1 MTGPNVEGDNIAAS
15 ALVRANGIPLIG
27 EADQLVRCVVDENVG
42 LPDCAV
48 LTYSDEKNELLKKV
62 HITIGTELSV
72 SLAAS
77 SVTTTEQV
85 FTGEVTALELDRDH
99 TGQYTV
105 IRAMSRAHRLMR
117 GRKVQAFRNMSAAAV
132 VRKVVKDAGLTAGR
146 LDVAGVTYQ
155 HLSQAGV
162 SDWDF
167 LQMLAQEHDA
177 VVRVD
182 ETGRLEFVKLKSASK
197 APKPKTT
204 NDPHVLELG
213 ENVVALRAVL
223 TTADQANGV
232 EVRSW
237 DVATKKALVAVRPN
251 TASKTVRPGLKASE
265 ANMAFRTKAPLL
277 VTDTPYATQAE
288 ATRAA
293 RSLEASTSAGFGEL
307 EAVVTGNPKLR
318 AGDPVTL
325 TNSGQDFDG
334 AYTVTAARHV
344 LEPETGY
351 YTTLTVSAS
360 YDRSLAGLAI
370 GGNAP
375 ARSPR
380 MPGLA
385 TGVVTDIKETGG
397 GQRGWVRL
405 KFPWLD
411 DKYVT
416 DWVRTVQWGG
426 AGGGGVFSPEVNDEV
441 LVGFEQGSLDRPY
454 VIGGLYN
461 GVDKPSKHDL
471 PLVDGR
477 RGKVNRRSLVSRT
490 GNRLELLDGKAR
502 SGVRLASGDE
512 RLEVVLDEK
521 RDKIDLFV
529 RGPGG
534 TRVLSSVSLTSRGI
548 TVDAG
553 TGVLTL
559 KSGPTSVSLTN
570 TGITVD
576 AGPTVLTLKGALIK
590 LN

>member
-1 MTGPNVEGDNIAAS
+1 MTGPDVEGDNIAAS

-48 LTYSDEKNELLKKV
+48 LTYSDEKNELLKKT
-62 HITIGTELSV
+62 HITIGTDLTV

-85 FTGEVTALELDRDH
+85 FTGEVTALELDRDG
-99 TGQYTV
+99 TGSYTV

-117 GRKVQAFRNMSAAAV
+117 GRKVQAFRNMSAAAI
-132 VRKVVKDAGLTAGR
+132 VRKVATGAGLTAGR
-146 LDVAGVTYQ
+146 LDVVGVTYR

-177 VVRVD
+177 VVRID
-182 ETGRLEFVKLKSASK
+182 EAGRLEFVELKPASK
-197 APKPKTT
+197 APAPKRT
-204 NDPHVLELG
+204 NDPHVLEFG
-213 ENVVALRAVL
+213 ENTVALRAVL

-251 TASKTVRPGLKASE
+251 TASKTVKPGLKASE
-265 ANMAFRTKAPLL
+265 ANIAFRTKAPLL

-360 YDRSLAGLAI
+360 YDRSLAGLVT

-375 ARSPR
+375 ARGPR

-385 TGVVTDIKETGG
+385 TGIVTDIKEAG

-461 GVDKPSKHDL
+461 GVDKPSAHDL

-477 RGKVNRRSLVSRT
+477 RGKVNRRSLVSRS
-490 GNRLELLDGKAR
+490 GNRLELLDGMTQ
-502 SGVRLASGDE
+502 SGVRLASGDK

-521 RDKIDLFV
+521 RNKIDLFV

-534 TRVLSSVSLTSRGI
+534 ARVLSSVSLTS
-548 TVDAG
+548 
-553 TGVLTL
+553 
-559 KSGPTSVSLTN
+559 
-570 TGITVD
+570 TGITID
-576 AGPTVLTLKGALIK
+576 AGQGVLTLKGALIK

>member
-1 MTGPNVEGDNIAAS
+1 MTGPDVEGDNIAAS
-15 ALVRANGIPLIG
+15 ALVRANGIPLIA

-48 LTYSDEKNELLKKV
+48 LTYSDEKNDLLKETR
-62 HITIGTELSV
+62 ITIGTELVV

-85 FTGEVTALELDRDH
+85 FSGEVTALELDRDR

-167 LQMLAQEHDA
+167 LQMLAREHDA

-182 ETGRLEFVKLKSASK
+182 ETGRLEFVKLTSASK

-213 ENVVALRAVL
+213 ENTVALRAVL

-232 EVRSW
+232 EVRGW
-237 DVATKKALVAVRPN
+237 DVATKKALVAVCPN
-251 TASKTVRPGLKASE
+251 TLSKTVRPGLKASE
-265 ANMAFRTKAPLL
+265 ANAAFRTQAPLL

-293 RSLEASTSAGFGEL
+293 RSLEASTSAGYGEL

-318 AGDPVTL
+318 AGDPVAL
-325 TNSGQDFDG
+325 TNSGKDFDG

-351 YTTLTVSAS
+351 YTTLTVSSS
-360 YDRSLAGLAI
+360 YDRSLAGLVT

-385 TGVVTDIKETGG
+385 TGIVTDIKEAG

-405 KFPWLD
+405 TFPWLD

-461 GVDKPSKHDL
+461 GVDKPSAHDL

-490 GNRLELLDGKAR
+490 GNRVELLDGTVR
-502 SGVRLASGDE
+502 SGVRLASGDK

-521 RDKIDLFV
+521 RNKIDLFV

-534 TRVLSSVSLTSRGI
+534 ARVLSSVSLTS
-548 TVDAG
+548 
-553 TGVLTL
+553 
-559 KSGPTSVSLTN
+559 
-570 TGITVD
+570 TGITID
-576 AGPTVLTLKGALIK
+576 AGQGVLTLKGALIK

>member
-1 MTGPNVEGDNIAAS
+1 MTGPDVEGDNIAAS

-48 LTYSDEKNELLKKV
+48 LTYSDEKNELLKKT
-62 HITIGTELSV
+62 HITIGTDLTV

-85 FTGEVTALELDRDH
+85 FTGEVTALELDRDG
-99 TGQYTV
+99 TGSYTV

-132 VRKVVKDAGLTAGR
+132 VRKVATGAGLTAGR
-146 LDVAGVTYQ
+146 LDVAGVTYR

-177 VVRVD
+177 VVRID
-182 ETGRLEFVKLKSASK
+182 EAGRLEFVKLKPASK
-197 APKPKTT
+197 APAPKRT
-204 NDPHVLELG
+204 NDPHVLEFG
-213 ENVVALRAVL
+213 ENTVALRAVL

-251 TASKTVRPGLKASE
+251 TASKTVKPGLKASE
-265 ANMAFRTKAPLL
+265 ANIAFRTKAPLL
-277 VTDTPYATQAE
+277 VTDAPYATQAE

-351 YTTLTVSAS
+351 HTTLTVSAS
-360 YDRSLAGLAI
+360 YDRSLAGLVT

-375 ARSPR
+375 ARGPR

-385 TGVVTDIKETGG
+385 TGIVTDIKEAG

-461 GVDKPSKHDL
+461 GVDKPSAHDL

-477 RGKVNRRSLVSRT
+477 RGKVNRRSLVSRS
-490 GNRLELLDGKAR
+490 GNRLELLDGMTQ
-502 SGVRLASGDE
+502 SGVRLASGDK

-521 RDKIDLFV
+521 RNKIDLFV

-534 TRVLSSVSLTSRGI
+534 ARVLSSVSLTS
-548 TVDAG
+548 
-553 TGVLTL
+553 
-559 KSGPTSVSLTN
+559 
-570 TGITVD
+570 TGITID
-576 AGPTVLTLKGALIK
+576 AGQGVLTLKGALIK

>member
-48 LTYSDEKNELLKKV
+48 LTYSDEKNELLKKT
-62 HITIGTELSV
+62 HITIGTNLVV

-85 FTGEVTALELDRDH
+85 FTGEVTALELDRDR

-232 EVRSW
+232 EVRGW

-251 TASKTVRPGLKASE
+251 TLSRTVRPGLTAAE
-265 ANMAFRTKAPLL
+265 ANGAFPTKAPLL
-277 VTDTPYATQAE
+277 VTDTPYAAQAE

-318 AGDPVTL
+318 AGDPVAL

-334 AYTVTAARHV
+334 AYTATAARHV

-351 YTTLTVSAS
+351 YTTLTVSPS
-360 YDRSLAGLAI
+360 YDRSLAGLVT

-375 ARSPR
+375 ARGPR

-385 TGVVTDIKETGG
+385 TGIVTDIKEAG

-416 DWVRTVQWGG
+416 DWARTVQWGG

-461 GVDKPSKHDL
+461 GVDKPSAHDL

-477 RGKVNRRSLVSRT
+477 RGKVNRRSLVSRG
-490 GNRLELLDGKAR
+490 GNRLELLDGTAR
-502 SGVRLASGDE
+502 SGVRLATGDKQ
-512 RLEVVLDEK
+512 LEVVLDEK
-521 RDKIDLFV
+521 RNKIDLFV

-534 TRVLSSVSLTSRGI
+534 VRVLSSVSLTS
-548 TVDAG
+548 
-553 TGVLTL
+553 
-559 KSGPTSVSLTN
+559 
-570 TGITVD
+570 TGITID
-576 AGPTVLTLKGALIK
+576 AGQGVLTLKGALIK

>member
-1 MTGPNVEGDNIAAS
+1 MTGPDVEGDNIAAS
-15 ALVRANGIPLIG
+15 AVVHVKNKELDKQ
-27 EADQLVRCVVDENVG
+27 ADQLVRCVVDENVG

-48 LTYSDEKNELLKKV
+48 LTYSGKYDDLLTGTG
-62 HITIGTELSV
+62 IEIGAKLVV

-77 SVTTTEQV
+77 GVSATTKKV
-85 FTGEVTALELDRDH
+85 FTGEITALELDHDA
-99 TGQYTV
+99 TGAYTV
-105 IRAMSRAHRLMR
+105 VRAMSRAHRLMR

-132 VRKVVKDAGLTAGR
+132 VRKVATGAGLTVGR
-146 LDVAGVTYQ
+146 LDVAGVTYR

-182 ETGRLEFVKLKSASK
+182 ESGRLEFVKLKPASK
-197 APKPKTT
+197 APKPKMT
-204 NDPHVLELG
+204 NDPHVLKFG
-213 ENVVALRAVL
+213 ANTVALRAVL

-237 DVATKKALVAVRPN
+237 DVATKKALVAVRTN
-251 TASKTVRPGLKASE
+251 TPSKTVRPGLKASK
-265 ANMAFRTKAPLL
+265 ANGAFPTKAPLL

-307 EAVVTGNPKLR
+307 EAVVTGNPELR

-325 TNSGQDFDG
+325 TDFGKDFDG

-344 LEPETGY
+344 LDPEAGY
-351 YTTLTVSAS
+351 YTTLTVSSS
-360 YDRSLAGLAI
+360 YDRSLAGLVT

-375 ARSPR
+375 VRSPR

-385 TGVVTDIKETGG
+385 TGIVTDIKEAG

-426 AGGGGVFSPEVNDEV
+426 AAGGGVFSPEVNDEV

-461 GVDKPSKHDL
+461 GVDKPSAHDL

-490 GNRLELLDGKAR
+490 GNRVELLDGTTR
-502 SGVRLASGDE
+502 SGVRLASGDK

-521 RDKIDLFV
+521 RNKIDLFV

-534 TRVLSSVSLTSRGI
+534 ARVLSSVSLTS
-548 TVDAG
+548 
-553 TGVLTL
+553 
-559 KSGPTSVSLTN
+559 
-570 TGITVD
+570 TGITID
-576 AGPTVLTLKGALIK
+576 AGQGVLTLKGALIK

>member
-48 LTYSDEKNELLKKV
+48 LTYSDEKNELLKKT
-62 HITIGTELSV
+62 HITIGTKLVV

-85 FTGEVTALELDRDH
+85 FTGEVTALELDRDR

-146 LDVAGVTYQ
+146 LDVAGVTYR

-182 ETGRLEFVKLKSASK
+182 ETGRLEFVKLKPASK

-213 ENVVALRAVL
+213 ENIVALRAVL

-251 TASKTVRPGLKASE
+251 TSSKTVRPGLKASE
-265 ANMAFRTKAPLL
+265 ANVAFRTKAPLL

-344 LEPETGY
+344 LDPESGY
-351 YTTLTVSAS
+351 YTTLTVSSS
-360 YDRSLAGLAI
+360 YDRSLTGLVTGA
-370 GGNAP
+370 NAP

-385 TGVVTDIKETGG
+385 TGIVTDIKEAG

-461 GVDKPSKHDL
+461 GVDKPSAHDL

-477 RGKVNRRSLVSRT
+477 RGKVNRRSLVSRG
-490 GNRLELLDGKAR
+490 GNRLELLDGTAR

-521 RDKIDLFV
+521 RNKIDLFV
-529 RGPGG
+529 RGPRGAG
-534 TRVLSSVSLTSRGI
+534 VLSSVSLTS
-548 TVDAG
+548 
-553 TGVLTL
+553 
-559 KSGPTSVSLTN
+559 
-570 TGITVD
+570 TGITID
-576 AGPTVLTLKGALIK
+576 AGKGVLTLKGALIK

>member
-1 MTGPNVEGDNIAAS
+1 MTGPGVEGDNIAAS
-15 ALVRANGIPLIG
+15 AVVRANGTELT
-27 EADQLVRCVVDENVG
+27 EQADQLVRCVVDENVG
-42 LPDCAV
+42 LPDCVV
-48 LTYSDEKNELLKKV
+48 LTYSDENNELLKDTG
-62 HITIGTELSV
+62 ITIGAKIEV
-72 SLAAS
+72 SLAS
-77 SVTTTEQV
+77 SGVTTTEKV
-85 FTGEVTALELDRDH
+85 FTGEVTALELDRDG
-99 TGQYTV
+99 TGSYIV
-105 IRAMSRAHRLMR
+105 VRAMSRAHRLMR

-132 VRKVVKDAGLTAGR
+132 VRKVATGAGLTAGR
-146 LDVAGVTYQ
+146 LDVAGVTYR

-167 LQMLAQEHDA
+167 LQMLAREHDA

-182 ETGRLEFVKLKSASK
+182 EAGRLELVKLKPASG
-197 APKPKTT
+197 APKPKVT
-204 NDPHVLELG
+204 NDPHVLEFG
-213 ENVVALRAVL
+213 ENTVALRAVL

-251 TASKTVRPGLKASE
+251 TSSKTVRPGLTASKA
-265 ANMAFRTKAPLL
+265 NGAFPTKAPLL

-307 EAVVTGNPKLR
+307 EAVVTGSPKLR

-325 TNSGQDFDG
+325 TNSGQEFDG

-351 YTTLTVSAS
+351 YTTLTVSS
-360 YDRSLAGLAI
+360 SFDRSLTGLAI

-375 ARSPR
+375 PRSPR

-385 TGVVTDIKETGG
+385 TGIVTDIKETG

-461 GVDKPSKHDL
+461 GVDQPSAHDL

-490 GNRLELLDGKAR
+490 GNRVELLDGTAQ
-502 SGVRLASGDE
+502 SGVRLASGDK

-521 RDKIDLFV
+521 RDKIDLVV
-529 RGPGG
+529 RGPRGAG
-534 TRVLSSVSLTSRGI
+534 VLGSVSLTS
-548 TVDAG
+548 
-553 TGVLTL
+553 
-559 KSGPTSVSLTN
+559 
-570 TGITVD
+570 TGITID
-576 AGPTVLTLKGALIK
+576 AGRGVLTLKGALIK

>member
-48 LTYSDEKNELLKKV
+48 LTYSDEKNELLKKT
-62 HITIGTELSV
+62 HITIGTKLVV

-85 FTGEVTALELDRDH
+85 FTGEVTALELDRDR

-182 ETGRLEFVKLKSASK
+182 ETGRLEFVKLKPASK

-213 ENVVALRAVL
+213 ENIVALRAVL

-251 TASKTVRPGLKASE
+251 TSSKTVRPGLKASE
-265 ANMAFRTKAPLL
+265 ANVAFRTKAPLL

-344 LEPETGY
+344 LDPESGY
-351 YTTLTVSAS
+351 YTTLTVSSS
-360 YDRSLAGLAI
+360 YDRSLTGLVTGA
-370 GGNAP
+370 NAP

-385 TGVVTDIKETGG
+385 TGIVTDIKEAG

-461 GVDKPSKHDL
+461 GVDKPSAHDL

-477 RGKVNRRSLVSRT
+477 RGKVNRRSLVSRG
-490 GNRLELLDGKAR
+490 GNRLELLDGTAR

-521 RDKIDLFV
+521 RNKIDLFV
-529 RGPGG
+529 RGPRGAG
-534 TRVLSSVSLTSRGI
+534 VLSSVSLTS
-548 TVDAG
+548 
-553 TGVLTL
+553 
-559 KSGPTSVSLTN
+559 
-570 TGITVD
+570 TGITID
-576 AGPTVLTLKGALIK
+576 AGKGVLTLKGALIK

>member
-1 MTGPNVEGDNIAAS
+1 MTASKVESDNLAAS
-15 ALVRANGIPLIG
+15 AVVQVSGKKLLD

-42 LPDCAV
+42 VPDCAV
-48 LTYSDEKNELLKKV
+48 LTFSGDYDELIEDTG
-62 HITIGTELSV
+62 IEIGATLEVSV
-72 SLAAS
+72 AAS
-77 SVTTTEQV
+77 NVTTTEKV
-85 FTGEVTALELDRDH
+85 FTGEVTALELDHDG
-99 TGQYTV
+99 TGTYLV
-105 IRAMSRAHRLMR
+105 VRAMSRAHRLMR
-117 GRKVQAFRNMSAAAV
+117 GRKVQAFRNMSVAAV
-132 VRKVVKDAGLTAGR
+132 VRKVAMGAGLTVGR
-146 LDVAGVTYQ
+146 IAVGGVTYR

-182 ETGRLEFVKLKSASK
+182 HTGRLEFVELKPASM
-197 APKPKTT
+197 APKPAAAS
-204 NDPHVLELG
+204 DSHVLRFG
-213 ENVVALRAVL
+213 HNIRALRAVL

-237 DVATKKALVAVRPN
+237 DVATKEALVAKRPN
-251 TASKTVRPGLKASE
+251 ATSKTVNPGLAASKA
-265 ANMAFRTKAPLL
+265 NRTFRTKAPLL

-288 ATRAA
+288 VNRAA

-325 TNSGQDFDG
+325 TKCGQDFDG

-360 YDRSLAGLAI
+360 YDRSLAGLVT

-375 ARSPR
+375 VRSPR

-385 TGVVTDIKETGG
+385 TGIVTDIKEAR

-461 GVDKPSKHDL
+461 GVDKPSAHDL

-490 GNRLELLDGKAR
+490 GNRLELLDGRTK
-502 SGVRLASGDE
+502 SGVRLASGDK

-534 TRVLSSVSLTSRGI
+534 TSTLSSVSLTSTGITIDAGTGSLTLKSGTSSVSLTKTGI

-559 KSGPTSVSLTN
+559 KGV
-570 TGITVD
+570 
-576 AGPTVLTLKGALIK
+576 LIK